1 MKKERVNRISNRIFM
16 AFQAAAAALILLFVN
31 FMVSSGKMYE
41 INRQILSENVTSI
54 KDAYEAENT
63 LLGMKGLKSNY
74 MLDNDVKWL
83 QEFESKQ
90 TDFNYWYNKAFE
102 SANTEQEKNILSLM
116 AVEFEKYAKVH
127 GKIVRLYD
135 EGIRDEARRLLFE
148 ESNEIYKVI

>member
-1 MKKERVNRISNRIFM
+1 M